1 MARPPGTRRR
11 SVDRGLVIAHLPLA
25 VDGAALST
33 ELGPIQL
40 VFITLAFAVGLTYLA
55 RRLRIADPILL
66 LLGGVVLSQLP
77 DLPDI
82 VLAPDLVFILF
93 LPPILFAA
101 AYFTPIRDF
110 RANLRPILL
119 LAIGLVLFTT
129 VAVAFVAQ
137 QLTGMP
143 VAAAFALGAIVA
155 PPDAVSATAIFRRLG
170 VPRRVVTILEG
181 ESLVNDASALI
192 AYRAAVVAAG
202 PVAFSLADASV
213 DFVVVAVGGMAVGA
227 IVGAVLTR
235 TLNKTADP
243 IIEVIVT
250 LLAPATA
257 YLAAE
262 QLGVSGVLATV
273 VAGLITG
280 QRAARVL
287 SPDARIMGFGA
298 WQTVIW
304 LINAFV
310 FMLIGLQLPAILRA
324 VLAVYSP
331 EELLGLGL
339 AVGATVIVSRIVW
352 VYPATYLPRF
362 LSAKLRARDPY
373 PPARAVFIIS
383 WAGMRGVVS
392 LAAAFA
398 LPPDFPSRDL
408 ILFLTFCVILATLVG
423 QGLSLPW
430 LIRHLGVLA
439 PAGQDGEEVHARL
452 AAVEAA
458 LQRLEELKHDFPDHL
473 PLIEQLREEYEH
485 EAGHVLP
492 KPGEG
497 PDESEQ
503 ELLDHRAIRNAVLVA
518 QREAVIGLRDAG
530 VINDETLRSIERDLD
545 LEALRAGA

>member
-1 MARPPGTRRR
+1 M
-11 SVDRGLVIAHLPLA
+11 PLA
-25 VDGAALST
+25 VAGAAAST
-33 ELGPIQL
+33 ELGTIPL
-40 VFITLAFAVGLTYLA
+40 VFLLLAYAIGLTYLA

-66 LLGGVVLSQLP
+66 LLGGIALSALF

-82 VLAPDLVFILF
+82 VLAPELVFVLF

-110 RANLRPILL
+110 KANLRPILL

-129 VAVAFVAQ
+129 VAVAVVAQ

-143 VAAAFALGAIVA
+143 WAAAFALGAIVA

-170 VPRRVVTILEG
+170 VPRRIVTILEG
-181 ESLVNDASALI
+181 ESLLNDAAALI
-192 AYRAAVVAAG
+192 AYRAAVIAAG
-202 PVAFSLADASV
+202 PVAFSLGNAAV
-213 DFVVVAVGGMAVGA
+213 DFVVVAVGGLAVGA
-227 IVGAVLTR
+227 VVGLIVTR
-235 TLNKTADP
+235 TLNRTMDP
-243 IIEVIVT
+243 VIEIIVT

-257 YLAAE
+257 YLVAE
-262 QLGVSGVLATV
+262 EVGVSGVLATV
-273 VAGLITG
+273 LAGLITG
-280 QRAARVL
+280 QRGARVL
-287 SPDARIMGFGA
+287 SPDARLMGAGV

-324 VLAVYSP
+324 VLADYDAGQ
-331 EELLGLGL
+331 LLGLGL
-339 AVGATVIVSRIVW
+339 AVAATVIVARIVW

-362 LSAKLRARDPY
+362 LSARVRAHDPY
-373 PPARAVFIIS
+373 PPPRAVFIVS

-408 ILFLTFCVILATLVG
+408 IQFLTFCVIAATLVG

-458 LQRLEELKHDFPDHL
+458 LERLEELKHDFPDHL
-473 PLIEQLREEYEH
+473 PLIDQLREEYEH
-485 EAGHVLP
+485 EAEHVLP
-492 KPGEG
+492 SAGTE
-497 PDESEQ
+497 PDEATR

-518 QREAVIGLRDAG
+518 EREAVIALRDAG

-545 LEALRAGA
+545 LEALRAGT